1 MNNDMFAIRDRK
13 IGAYKAPFVARN
25 AGDASRMFAG
35 AIKQGNTQL
44 SEYPEDFDLFFIGT
58 FNDLSG
64 QLDSVKPE
72 FVCSAISVVG
82 AQASGQKA
90 LAPSAPSAEGGVS

>member
-1 MNNDMFAIRDRK
+1 MNNEMFAIRDRK
-13 IGAYKAPFVARN
+13 IGAYKAPFTARN
-25 AGDASRMFAG
+25 AGDATRMFAG

-44 SEYPEDFDLFFIGT
+44 SEYPEDFDLFYIGS

-72 FVCSAISVVG
+72 FVCSAISLVG
-82 AQASGQKA
+82 ASAGGHKA
-90 LAPSAPSAEGGVS
+90 PAADAPSAEGGAS

>member
-1 MNNDMFAIRDRK
+1 MNNEMFAIRDRK

-25 AGDASRMFAG
+25 KGDASRMFAG

-44 SEYPEDFDLFFIGT
+44 SEYPEDFDLFFIGS

-72 FVCSAISVVG
+72 FVCSAVSCMP
-82 AQASGQKA
+82 ASAGGHKA
-90 LAPSAPSAEGGVS
+90 PAADAGDPAGGKS